1 MVGKKSGRAQLREE
15 GLERTDNNMDLT
27 TWPVVGMIN
36 QKNYYTEF
44 LKRDEQFLAVRYPKD
59 EERARIVQEARDK
72 DRARALG
79 VPATE
84 GTTPM
89 ATEETVEDA
98 EVPFASRTDIS
109 KLIII
114 HPGSQNL
121 RIGLGS
127 DALPKTVPMVIARR
141 WKESEDEEDGGEPI
155 PKRLKV
161 EGEVPAEA
169 LPEKWFGDDFRDQ
182 YGAMTSELR
191 LRMRQ
196 NKRRVLP
203 NSKDLVSNFNKR
215 TPPDIISEH
224 NDINRIEWT
233 EIPADSKKAPDFFT
247 GHEALRIPE
256 KSNPRYKLFWPIRNG
271 TFNEKDYLDRNQ
283 IYHDVSKILEE
294 AFRNQLGIT
303 RMKDLVNYKCV
314 FIIPDLYERQ
324 YVTMILDILI
334 RDLGLG
340 KVCLQQ
346 ESLSATFGAG
356 YGVACVVDI
365 GAQKT
370 SICCVDEGL
379 CAEESRVNLK
389 MGGADITETF
399 IKMMLFGH
407 FPYSDMNLKRR
418 YDFLLAEELKHKFCS
433 MDEGSVTVQTWDF
446 HLRASGQD
454 TRKYVFKTY
463 DETMLSVMG
472 LFKPSIFD
480 NAQKLANRRKIVPR
494 SVDLYDG
501 SPNDPLSQAQ
511 ASVIEIAA
519 GKSSIINGIQ
529 DTTLPSAALSTPQ
542 RPAQIN
548 LLDRLNGAENTPRS
562 SVAGSPGPEGTNTPN
577 PERDTPMADADGA
590 PIIFR
595 DPVYEKTKIAEERDK
610 ILPVIPLDQ
619 AILESLAQGARGD
632 DRKLRD
638 FFGGIMLVGGAS
650 KTPGLREFIEARLRE
665 LRPFYG
671 KEILVGPPPRDF
683 DPQVVAWKGGSVF
696 GRLSSHG
703 NDSWIS
709 KAEYDILGSRLLNN
723 KCMFAW

>member
-27 TWPVVGMIN
+27 TWPVVPMIN

-59 EERARIVQEARDK
+59 EERARIVQEARDR

-89 ATEETVEDA
+89 VMDETAEDA
-98 EVPFASRTDIS
+98 EGSFASRTDIS
-109 KLIII
+109 KLIVI

-141 WKESEDEEDGGEPI
+141 WKESEDEEDGGEPC
-155 PKRLKV
+155 PKRMKV

-233 EIPADSKKAPDFFT
+233 EIPADPKKAPHFFT

-271 TFNEKDYLDRNQ
+271 TFNEKDYSDRNQ
-283 IYHDVSKILEE
+283 IYHDISKILEE

-389 MGGADITETF
+389 MGGSDITETF

-418 YDFLLAEELKHKFCS
+418 YDFLLAEELKQKFCS

-480 NAQKLANRRKIVPR
+480 NAAKLANRRKIIPR

-501 SPNDPLSQAQ
+501 SPNDPLSHAQ
-511 ASVIEIAA
+511 AAIIDIAG
-519 GKSSIINGIQ
+519 GKIATNGTQ
-529 DTTLPSAALSTPQ
+529 DASLPSAVLSTPQ
-542 RPAQIN
+542 RPAQLN
-548 LLDRLNGAENTPRS
+548 LLDRLNGNEHTPRS

-577 PERDTPMADADGA
+577 PERDTPMGDTDGA
-590 PIIFR
+590 PLIFR
-595 DPVYEKTKIAEERDK
+595 DPVFEKTKIAEERDK

-665 LRPFYG
+665 LRPNYG
-671 KEILVGPPPRDF
+671 KEILVGPPPREF

-709 KAEYDILGSRLLNN
+709 KVEYDILGARLLNN

>member
-1 MVGKKSGRAQLREE
+1 MREE

-59 EERARIVQEARDK
+59 EERARIVQEARDR

-89 ATEETVEDA
+89 ATDETAEDA
-98 EVPFASRTDIS
+98 EASFASRTDIS
-109 KLIII
+109 KLIVI

-141 WKESEDEEDGGEPI
+141 WKESEDEEDGGEPC
-155 PKRLKV
+155 PKRMKV

-233 EIPADSKKAPDFFT
+233 EIPADQKKAPDFFT

-256 KSNPRYKLFWPIRNG
+256 KSNPRYKLFWPIRSG

-283 IYHDVSKILEE
+283 IYHDISKILEE

-407 FPYSDMNLKRR
+407 FPYADMNLKRR

-480 NAQKLANRRKIVPR
+480 NASKLANRRKIVPR

-501 SPNDPLSQAQ
+501 SPNDPLSHAQ
-511 ASVIEIAA
+511 AAVIEIAA
-519 GKSSIINGIQ
+519 GKSSNGTQ
-529 DTTLPSAALSTPQ
+529 DASIPAAALSTPQ
-542 RPAQIN
+542 RPAPLNI
-548 LLDRLNGAENTPRS
+548 LDRLNGNENTPRS

-577 PERDTPMADADGA
+577 PERDTPMGDADGA
-590 PIIFR
+590 PLIFR
-595 DPVYEKTKIAEERDK
+595 DPVHEKTKLAEERDK

-709 KAEYDILGSRLLNN
+709 KTEYDILGARLLNN

>member
-1 MVGKKSGRAQLREE
+1 MVSKKSGRAQLREE

-27 TWPVVGMIN
+27 TWPQVGMIN

-84 GTTPM
+84 GTM
-89 ATEETVEDA
+89 AVATEDTAEDA
-98 EVPFASRTDIS
+98 EASFASRTDIS
-109 KLIII
+109 KLIVI

-141 WKESEDEEDGGEPI
+141 WKESEDEEYGGEPS
-155 PKRLKV
+155 PKRMKV

-182 YGAMTSELR
+182 YGAMSSELR

-233 EIPADSKKAPDFFT
+233 ELPADPKKAPDFFT

-256 KSNPRYKLFWPIRNG
+256 KSNPRYKLFWPLRNG
-271 TFNEKDYLDRNQ
+271 TFNEKDYVDRNQ
-283 IYHDVSKILEE
+283 IYHDISKILEE
-294 AFRNQLGIT
+294 AFRNLLGIT
-303 RMKDLVNYKCV
+303 RMRDLVNYKCV

-324 YVTMILDILI
+324 YVIMILDILI

-399 IKMMLFGH
+399 VKMMLFGH

-472 LFKPSIFD
+472 LFKPTIFD
-480 NAQKLANRRKIVPR
+480 NSRKLVNRRKLIPR

-501 SPNDPLSQAQ
+501 SPNDPLSHAQ
-511 ASVIEIAA
+511 TSAMEIAA
-519 GKSSIINGIQ
+519 GKATTNGTQ
-529 DTTLPSAALSTPQ
+529 DAALPSAVLSTPQ
-542 RPAQIN
+542 RPAPFS
-548 LLDRLNGAENTPRS
+548 LLDRLNGNENTPRS

-577 PERDTPMADADGA
+577 AERDTPMGDAEGA
-590 PIIFR
+590 PLLFR
-595 DPVYEKTKIAEERDK
+595 DPVYEKTKIAEERDR

-671 KEILVGPPPRDF
+671 KEILVWTAAAGF
-683 DPQVVAWKGGSVF
+683 
-696 GRLSSHG
+696 
-703 NDSWIS
+703 
-709 KAEYDILGSRLLNN
+709 
-723 KCMFAW
+723 